1 MVKGEQRV
9 EIEDRVQA
17 MMCENK
23 DLVIDRTIILNF
35 FLWPQA
41 LTLLCSPSM
50 YLKACY
56 FVHHALF

>member
-23 DLVIDRTIILNF
+23 DLVIDRTRILNF

-41 LTLLCSPSM
+41 LTLLCSHSM
-50 YLKACY
+50 YLKVCY
-56 FVHHALF
+56 FVHLALF